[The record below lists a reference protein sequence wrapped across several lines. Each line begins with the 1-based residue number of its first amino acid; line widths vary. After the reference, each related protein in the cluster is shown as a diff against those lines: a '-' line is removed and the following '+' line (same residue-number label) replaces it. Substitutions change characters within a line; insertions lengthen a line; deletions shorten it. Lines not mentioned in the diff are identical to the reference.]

1 MEFLKR
7 HRYRL
12 SLFLISVLGTI
23 ALVVLFSKGMKS
35 PDQGKG
41 LSGSQTTIREQSVA
55 GSNLHPLYPPVLDFI
70 HFIDRELDS
79 SRTVG
84 AACTIVRDGKVDCIH
99 TFGET
104 RKGSG
109 IPVDE
114 HTIFRLASV
123 SKGFAGAMAC
133 ILEQEG
139 ILSLDDRVV
148 EHYPGFR
155 LKDSVSTSEMTIRN
169 LLSHTTGLVPFAF
182 DNLVEAG
189 EDLGHIVD
197 RLDEVDISAP
207 PGELY
212 GYQNVTFSMW
222 DPIARRA
229 TGTPYQIL
237 LKEMIF
243 SPLGMKNAS
252 AGQIQPDQIQ
262 NMACPHVK
270 GRKGYIA
277 LDPYNGYYNVL
288 PAAGVNASIADM
300 GQWLL
305 ALLGHKPERFP
316 DTVRCILEEPVIYT
330 PLKYRYTRYW
340 RPFKERYYSL
350 GWRIYFY
357 RGRKIIYHG
366 GYIHG
371 YRAEIGYC
379 PQEDVGIAFL
389 QNSPNNLASKCVPRF
404 FDLYFDYLE
413 RSPAAKAPYT
423 AP

>member
-1 MEFLKR
+1 MQSF
-7 HRYRL
+7 
-12 SLFLISVLGTI
+12 
-23 ALVVLFSKGMKS
+23 
-35 PDQGKG
+35 DQGKG
-41 LSGSQTTIREQSVA
+41 ISRIQSTV
-55 GSNLHPLYPPVLDFI
+55 SVQPVPDSPLRPAYPPVSDFI
-70 HFIDRELDS
+70 SFMERELDS

-84 AACTIVRDGKVDCIH
+84 AAYAIVRNGKIDCTR

-109 IPVDE
+109 IGVDE
-114 HTIFRLASV
+114 NTIFRLASV

-133 ILEQEG
+133 ILDQEG
-139 ILSLDDRVV
+139 VLSLDDRVV
-148 EHYPGFR
+148 VRYPGFR
-155 LKDSVSTSEMTIRN
+155 LKDSVSTSDMTIRN

-189 EDLGHIVD
+189 DDLGHIVD

-207 PGELY
+207 PGAIY

-229 TGTPYQIL
+229 TGIPYQIL
-237 LKEMIF
+237 LEKLIF
-243 SPLGMKNAS
+243 NPLGMKNAS
-252 AGQIQPDQIQ
+252 AGPIQSDQIQ
-262 NMACPHVK
+262 NMAYPHVRGK
-270 GRKGYIA
+270 MGYTV
-277 LDPYNGYYNVL
+277 LDPYIGYYNVL

-305 ALLGHKPERFP
+305 ALLGHKPEQFP
-316 DTVRCILEEPVIYT
+316 DTVRRMLEEPVIYT

-340 RPFKERYYSL
+340 RPFKERYYGL

-357 RGRKIIYHG
+357 RGRKIMYHG
-366 GYIHG
+366 GYIRG

-379 PQEDVGIAFL
+379 PQEDAGIAFL

-413 RSPAAKAPYT
+413 RSPAGT
-423 AP
+423 APFIAP